1 MYLIFY
7 VTLFHIVEW
16 IIFIYLLTSISY
28 LLIFLWAAHMKQKKD
43 KHPLSSKLHRFVV
56 FIPAYKEDAVIEDT
70 ISHFIRQEYPSE
82 LYDIVVISDQI
93 KQTTLSR
100 LKKYPIIINE
110 VQFKNST
117 KAKSLHSALSKINKQ
132 YDIAVIL
139 DADNIVDSIFLE
151 KINNAYSAGVI
162 ALQTHRIAQF
172 PKTNLAILDAVSE
185 EINNTIFR
193 QGHVRIGLS
202 SALIGSGMAFDFK
215 LFKECI
221 ETIDKN
227 HVGEDKQLE
236 IILLRKR
243 IFIEYLEDVYTYD
256 KKINKA
262 NDFYQ
267 QRRRW
272 LSTQLSSL
280 IISSKEFFNAVKIKN
295 WNYCDKILQWGMPSR
310 VMLLGITL
318 LLTIIICCYD
328 FWIGIKWIS
337 LTILLMGILIASIPL
352 HLRNLK
358 LCKAII
364 IVPVLFLLMF
374 INHFRLLDAGKKFI
388 HTNHVSDE

>member
-1 MYLIFY
+1 MRLIFCT
-7 VTLFHIVEW
+7 TLFHIVDW
-16 IIFIYLLTSISY
+16 IIFVYSIISISY
-28 LLIFLWAAHMKQKKD
+28 LLFFLWAAHKKQRKNRY
-43 KHPLSSKLHRFVV
+43 PLSSKLHRFVV

-70 ISHFIRQEYPSE
+70 ISHFLRQKYPSV

-93 KQTTLSR
+93 KQTTLSL
-100 LKKYPIIINE
+100 LKKYPIIIDE

-132 YDIAVIL
+132 YDIAIIL
-139 DADNIVDSIFLE
+139 DADNIVDPNFLE
-151 KINNAYSAGVI
+151 KINNAYSAGVV

-172 PKTNLAILDAVSE
+172 PKTNLAILDAASE

-193 QGHVRIGLS
+193 QGHVRVGLS
-202 SALIGSGMAFDFK
+202 SALIGSGMAFDFT
-215 LFKECI
+215 LFRECI

-236 IILLRKR
+236 IILLRKH

-272 LSTQLSSL
+272 LSTQFSSL
-280 IISSKEFFNAVKIKN
+280 AISSKDFFNAVKIRN
-295 WNYCDKILQWGMPSR
+295 WNYCDKIVQWGMPSR
-310 VMLLGITL
+310 VMLLGITF

-328 FWIGIKWIS
+328 FWTGIKWIS
-337 LTILLMGILIASIPL
+337 LTIILMGILIASIPS

-364 IVPVLFLLMF
+364 IIPILFLLMF

-388 HTNHVSDE
+388 HTNHINDE